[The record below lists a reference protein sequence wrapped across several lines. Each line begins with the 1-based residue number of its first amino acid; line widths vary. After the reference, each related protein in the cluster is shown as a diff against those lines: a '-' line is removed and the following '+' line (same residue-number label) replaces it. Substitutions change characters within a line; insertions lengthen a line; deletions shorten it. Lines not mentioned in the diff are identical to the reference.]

1 MVAYGAFFKTE
12 MRPTL
17 LVMQTYIVVIWHM
30 KPVKPCQICLKPF
43 EKEPYLTNRLKIKS
57 YSIEYLLPHYGKMH
71 VEAVG
76 PLGTSIHLTFK
87 LYEISVKKLCIKFA
101 DTASLTHSWR

>member
-17 LVMQTYIVVIWHM
+17 FVMQTYIVVIWHM
-30 KPVKPCQICLKPF
+30 KPVKPCQIC
-43 EKEPYLTNRLKIKS
+43 
-57 YSIEYLLPHYGKMH
+57 IEYLLPHYGKMH

-87 LYEISVKKLCIKFA
+87 LFEISVKKLCIKFA